1 MPFVPD
7 NQQPTTGA
15 APPAAAPT
23 LNAPAPAPA
32 AQGHFVPD
40 PQPQGWADWVLSNL
54 KEGAKLAAR
63 GPLNI
68 VGGAGDI
75 AQTGGHAIDEAI
87 LNRTGPD
94 YFKNHPWVT
103 ALEPGLAGHTPSP
116 SSIAGQAI
124 KDAGVE
130 IAPNAGLPM
139 RFADIALPLAASV
152 FIPGGGASRI
162 AEAAGGLNKAAEAV
176 RIGSGLAAD
185 YGLSKAGGAIGQEY
199 GGEGGALVGQLFGG
213 GIRPITARV
222 GGATLRAGAAAPNAG
237 DIFDAMKSP
246 EGPNTLPTFG
256 QVANNEGMKVEKAVG
271 SVPPL
276 SWPVNAARGGAEAGI
291 ADSVAQGA
299 GIVGDRAPS
308 LTPATPDVTG
318 SRIITAARER
328 NAALGDQV
336 SSQQQQLETNIGS
349 TTPVDVSPLVDT
361 ISGLANST
369 AAPVARTLTPRV
381 NDLYGSVSAT
391 PEGELTA
398 PYSHLKD
405 LRTDLG
411 VRSTNA
417 DEVPG
422 YYLGRARDAYTS
434 AMRDAAASKGQ
445 AQAFSDANRDYTI
458 FKNVQEPW
466 LNRQGGALDPS
477 QRPAEPTPGAVAS
490 RADAIPGSDPG
501 YLTRTNAMLGES
513 VARNTLADVLSRLGR
528 VSGKF
533 TPSEWG
539 KDYADVNQPTRDFI
553 GRTGAAPY
561 LENAAIGGR
570 AFDLAPERPGAS
582 NAAGALG
589 ALAATT
595 AKLPGVSA
603 LTAYSLESPALI
615 RALAGRT
622 DIPALLAQYALRQ
635 SAQQSQ

>member
-15 APPAAAPT
+15 AS
-23 LNAPAPAPA
+23 PAPA
-32 AQGHFVPD
+32 AAAPASVAQGGHFVPD
-40 PQPQGWADWVLSNL
+40 PQSQGWGDWALSNL
-54 KEGAKLAAR
+54 AEGGKLAAR
-63 GPLNI
+63 VPLNI
-68 VGGAGDI
+68 LGGMGDI

-94 YFKNHPWVT
+94 YFKSHPWVT
-103 ALEPGLAGHTPSP
+103 ALEPGLAGHTASP
-116 SSIAGQAI
+116 PSIAGQAI

-130 IAPNAGLPM
+130 MAPDAGLPM
-139 RFADIALPLAASV
+139 RFADTALPLAASV

-176 RIGSGLAAD
+176 RIAGGLGAD
-185 YGLSKAGGAIGQEY
+185 YGLSRAGGAIGQEY
-199 GGEGGALVGQLFGG
+199 GGEGGALVGSLLGG
-213 GIRPITARV
+213 GARPAAARA
-222 GGATLRAGAAAPNAG
+222 GGEALRSGAAAPNAG
-237 DIFDAMKSP
+237 DVFDAMKSP

-256 QVANNEGMKVEKAVG
+256 QVAGDEGMKVEKAVG
-271 SVPPL
+271 AIPPL
-276 SWPVNAARGGAEAGI
+276 SWPINAARSSAEGGI
-291 ADSVAQGA
+291 ADSVAQGTS
-299 GIVGDRAPS
+299 IVGDRAPS
-308 LTPATPDVTG
+308 LTPASREATG
-318 SRIITAARER
+318 SRIITAAREQ
-328 NAALGDQV
+328 NAALADQV
-336 SSQQQQLETNIGS
+336 SNQQQQLETNIGS
-349 TTPVDVSPLVDT
+349 NTPVDVSPLVDT

-369 AAPVARTLTPRV
+369 AAPIARTLTPRV
-381 NDLYGSVSAT
+381 NDLYGSVNAT
-391 PEGELTA
+391 PEGDLTA

-411 VRSTNA
+411 VRSNAA

-422 YYLGRARDAYTS
+422 YYLGQTRDAYTS

-445 AQAFSDANRDYTI
+445 AQAFSDANRGYAT
-458 FKNVQEPW
+458 FKNMQEPW
-466 LNRQGGALDPS
+466 LDRQGGALDPG
-477 QRPAEPTPGAVAS
+477 QRPAEPTPGAVGS

-501 YLTRTNAMLGES
+501 YLTRTNAMLGEP
-513 VARNTLADVLSRLGR
+513 VARNTLADVLSRMGR
-528 VSGKF
+528 VSDRF

-539 KDYADVNQPTRDFI
+539 KDYANVNQPTRDFI

-561 LENAAIGGR
+561 LENAATGGR

-589 ALAATT
+589 AVAAAT